1 MILTVLYFAFP
12 LLMLIIAGYLVY
24 FRHEL
29 KVWLNL
35 EDTKIIK
42 ALISAFFSMG
52 LVGLFLTTLKYETLF
67 IIWMILAI
75 LLTGVLTFIFVKLMK

>member
-12 LLMLIIAGYLVY
+12 LLMLIIAGYLFY

-35 EDTKIIK
+35 EDTKMIK
-42 ALISAFFSMG
+42 ALISAFLSMG
-52 LVGLFLTTLKYETLF
+52 LVGLIITTLRYETLF
-67 IIWMILAI
+67 VIWMILAI
-75 LLTGVLTFIFVKLMK
+75 ILTAILTFIFVKLMK

>member
-12 LLMLIIAGYLVY
+12 LLMLIIAGYLFY

-35 EDTKIIK
+35 EDIKIIK